1 MGPLATLYRGRNDF
15 DFPKAFKRAGLLS
28 VILAVG
34 SIVTIAVQG
43 VQLSIDFEGGSI
55 WEVPSETYDEAQAT
69 EVLEAADSQDDR
81 TVVADK
87 FQEAESVDGNRVLRI
102 SGRVEI
108 DDTADAESDLTPVEV
123 GAEVANAL
131 AADAGLEADEVNV
144 NTVGPSWGEDITRQA
159 VISLI
164 VFMVLVALY
173 ITLRLEARMAFA
185 ALVAVVHD
193 ILITVGVY
201 SLFQITIAPAT
212 VISFLT
218 ILGFSLYDTIVVY
231 DRVQEN
237 AERLGRTGRYTYT
250 AIMRRS
256 LNQVLMRS
264 INTSITTLLP
274 VISMLVVGNFLLEQ
288 TTLGD
293 FSLALL
299 IGLLLGAYSSLF
311 VAAPLTVWLKERE
324 PRWREIRKRMEAR
337 GQDTADTRWYGIGA
351 AADAA
356 SPARAAAGVGGRGGT
371 GSAPVDSGA
380 PGAGGSASSRGTKGG
395 EGTGR
400 DAGASGPDSGG
411 APKLTPMGHPPRP
424 RKKRRR

>member
-1 MGPLATLYRGRNDF
+1 MGAMGDLYRGRNDV
-15 DFPKAFKRAGLLS
+15 DFPRAFRRAGVVSLVL
-28 VILAVG
+28 VVG
-34 SIVTIAVQG
+34 SIITIVLQG

-55 WEVPSETYDEAQAT
+55 WEVPSDSYTEQQAEAVIA
-69 EVLEAADSQDDR
+69 AADSEDDR
-81 TVVADK
+81 TIVADK

-102 SGRVEI
+102 SGRVE
-108 DDTADAESDLTPVEV
+108 TEADGQSDNALTPVEV

-131 AADAGLEADEVNV
+131 AADAGLDADEVNV

-164 VFMVLVALY
+164 VFMVLVAVY
-173 ITLRLEARMAFA
+173 ITWRLEARMAAA
-185 ALVAVVHD
+185 ALAAVVHD
-193 ILITVGVY
+193 ILITVGIY
-201 SLFQITIAPAT
+201 SVFQITVAPAT

-237 AERLGRTGRYTYT
+237 ANRLGRTGKYTYT

-274 VISMLVVGNFLLEQ
+274 IISMLVVGNYLLDQ

-299 IGLLLGAYSSLF
+299 IGLLLGTYSSLF

-324 PRWREIRKRMEAR
+324 SRWREIRSRMEAR
-337 GQDTADTRWYGIGA
+337 GQDPDDTKWYGIGGGEA
-351 AADAA
+351 PTPAAATAASLTGAKPSGGDAADA
-356 SPARAAAGVGGRGGT
+356 
-371 GSAPVDSGA
+371 GSATPA
-380 PGAGGSASSRGTKGG
+380 GSAGTKPG
-395 EGTGR
+395 
-400 DAGASGPDSGG
+400 
-411 APKLTPMGHPPRP
+411 LTPMGHPPRP